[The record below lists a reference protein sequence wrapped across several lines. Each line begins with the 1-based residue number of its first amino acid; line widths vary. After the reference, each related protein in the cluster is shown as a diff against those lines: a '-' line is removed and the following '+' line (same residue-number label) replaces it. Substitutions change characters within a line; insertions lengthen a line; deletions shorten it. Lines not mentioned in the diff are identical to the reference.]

1 MFSQIAHLLIQTA
14 FGLLVYTLLLRF
26 YMQALRAPFRNPV
39 GQLVTALTNWIVLP
53 ARRVIP
59 GLMGFDL
66 ATFLLAWLA
75 QAFMLTLLLWV
86 RGANLASAPGTATG
100 VLFGLAAIGLLQA
113 SLYLLI
119 GVVLIQVLFSWFNPQ
134 VPIAPVLDALTRPFY
149 TIFRRF
155 VPPIG
160 NVDLS
165 PLFVLVLA
173 QIALILLD
181 NLAPL
186 LARLVQAPV

>member
-1 MFSQIAHLLIQTA
+1 MSAITIVWGNLGALTQNNTKRLLAYSSIAHA
-14 FGLLVYTLLLRF
+14 G
-26 YMQALRAPFRNPV
+26 
-39 GQLVTALTNWIVLP
+39 
-53 ARRVIP
+53 
-59 GLMGFDL
+59 
-66 ATFLLAWLA
+66 
-75 QAFMLTLLLWV
+75 
-86 RGANLASAPGTATG
+86 
-100 VLFGLAAIGLLQA
+100 
-113 SLYLLI
+113 YLLI

-155 VPPIG
+155 IPPIG

-186 LARLVQAPV
+186 VARLVQAPV

>member
-1 MFSQIAHLLIQTA
+1 MLAQIAHLLIETV
-14 FGLLVYTLLLRF
+14 FGFFVFLLLLRF
-26 YMQALRAPFRNPV
+26 HMQWLRAPFRNPI
-39 GQLVTALTNWIVLP
+39 GQFVIALTNWIVLP

-86 RGANLASAPGTATG
+86 RGANLANAPGTATG
-100 VLFGLAAIGLLQA
+100 LLFGLAAIGLLQA

-149 TIFRRF
+149 AIFRRF

-173 QIALILLD
+173 NRAD
-181 NLAPL
+181 P
-186 LARLVQAPV
+186 AR